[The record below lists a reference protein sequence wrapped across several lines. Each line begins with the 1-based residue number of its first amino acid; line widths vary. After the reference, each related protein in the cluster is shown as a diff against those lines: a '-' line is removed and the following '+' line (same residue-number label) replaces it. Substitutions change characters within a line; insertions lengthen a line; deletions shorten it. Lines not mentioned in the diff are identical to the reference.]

1 MNKSVGLI
9 MSFLLAAAVFSYQG
23 KAHAQVSSTALLDS
37 FVQEAL
43 DNNPRIQQAFHK
55 WKAAEYRVDNV
66 KGLPDPNLSYGYF
79 GESIETRV
87 GPQEQKFGVS
97 QKVPFPGKLKRK
109 GEVQGKKAQILK
121 EKYEAMKNEVVK
133 TVKVAFYDL
142 YWLDRALQINE
153 EEKAI
158 LEKLEKVAQ
167 RRYESNLGPQQDV
180 IKLQVELSNI
190 IKRIALLG
198 QNRKSVA
205 IQINRLLDRDTD
217 LPIDTIIR
225 VQIDDFSYALED
237 VLEKTKNSRQDLIAA
252 NLSVEKSEIEKTL
265 AGMSYLPDFTF
276 GYEYTEIGGG
286 STSFINDGQDA
297 WMGKVSVNVPFWFG
311 KIKSEVEAKEE
322 ELKAARE
329 RQEDVENLVDYEVQD
344 MYFKI
349 ITYKEIVALY
359 ETALVPQSQQAFD
372 ASQTGFET
380 GSVSFLDWLDAQRT
394 YLQTRLAYYKAITD
408 YQKSIAI
415 LERIVGKN
423 LGGGNEE

>member
-1 MNKSVGLI
+1 MNKSAGLL
-9 MSFLLAAAVFSYQG
+9 MSFLLAISVFSYQG
-23 KAHAQVSSTALLDS
+23 MAHAQVSSTVLLDD

-43 DNNPRIQQAFHK
+43 DNNPHIQQAFHK
-55 WKAAEYRVDNV
+55 WKAAEYRIDNV
-66 KGLPDPNLSYGYF
+66 KGLPDPSLSYGYF

-87 GPQEQKFGVS
+87 GPQEQKFGIS

-109 GEVQGKKAQILK
+109 GEAQGKKARILK
-121 EKYEAMKNEVVK
+121 EEYEAAKNEVVK
-133 TVKVAFYDL
+133 NVKVTFYDL
-142 YWLDRALQINE
+142 YWLDQAIQINE
-153 EEKAI
+153 EEKSI
-158 LEKLEKVAQ
+158 LEKLEKAAQ
-167 RRYESNLGPQQDV
+167 RKYESNLGPQQDV

-190 IKRIALLG
+190 IKKIALLG

-205 IQINRLLDRDTD
+205 TQINRLLDRETG
-217 LPIDTIIR
+217 LPIDTITK
-225 VQIDDFSYALED
+225 VQIDEFSYELED
-237 VLEKTKNSRQDLIAA
+237 VLEKTKNSRQDLIVA

-265 AGMSYLPDFTF
+265 ARMNYLPDFTF

-286 STSFINDGQDA
+286 STSSIDDGQDA

-311 KIKSEVEAKEE
+311 KIKSEVKAKEE
-322 ELKAARE
+322 ELEAARE
-329 RQEDVENLVDYEVQD
+329 RQKDVGNLADYEVRD

-372 ASQTGFET
+372 VSQTGFET

-415 LERIVGKN
+415 LERVVGKN
-423 LGGGNEE
+423 LGGKNE